1 MQALGVDEPLLG
13 RAKDDRLLGPPVVW
27 VGVLDQLLQQN
38 VATVVQELQNFVVP
52 VAQNEPATDFFGSIG
67 GVAAELVDLGNIFKM
82 R

>member
-13 RAKDDRLLGPPVVW
+13 RAKNDRLLGPPVVR

-52 VAQNEPATDFFGSIG
+52 VAQNKPATDFFRSVG
-67 GVAAELVDLGNIFKM
+67 GVAAELVDLGNKM
-82 R
+82 Q